1 MLLLYIAIVG
11 GAFLVWLVL
20 VVLFT
25 PALNYHLRRRLP
37 VDDPE
42 FLHVLQSTCQATLH
56 RGNRI
61 QILTDGE
68 QFYPAMLQAIDGAK
82 SSINIE
88 VYMAR
93 SGQVMNQFIEALT
106 ERARAGVVVTMT
118 VDAIGSARLT
128 RADWGR
134 LEEAGCRVERY
145 QPLTWYRLARL
156 NNRTHRDLMIVDGR
170 IAFLGGAGI
179 ADHWHRQY
187 SDGPGWRDTMARV
200 EGPVVAAIQGVYV
213 ENWLEC
219 CGEIIVGAEFF
230 PKLSPAG
237 ETVAFVVKSSPSD
250 RATASRVVYQM
261 LIEGATREVRI
272 ATPYFLPDRTL
283 RRAISDAARRGVRVT
298 VVVPGPLTDQR
309 WVRIASRRNYGELL
323 AAGVRV
329 FEYQPSMTHVKM
341 LLIDEDWSVI
351 GTTNIDNRS
360 FEHNDEVNLALLDK
374 GLVRRL
380 LEDFERDMQ
389 ASYEVTYEKW
399 RARPWW
405 ESLMRPVVWI
415 LERQQ

>member
-20 VVLFT
+20 VVLFS
-25 PALNYHLRRRLP
+25 PALKYHLGQRLP
-37 VDDPE
+37 VDDPA
-42 FLHVLQSTCQATLH
+42 FLHVLQATCQANIH
-56 RGNRI
+56 RGNRVR
-61 QILTDGE
+61 ILTDGE
-68 QFYPAMLQAIDGAK
+68 QFYPAMLEAIEAAR

-93 SGQVMNQFIEALT
+93 SGRVMDQFIGALT
-106 ERARAGVVVTMT
+106 ERARAGVVVRMT
-118 VDAIGSARLT
+118 VDAIGSARLWS
-128 RADWGR
+128 ADRRR
-134 LEEAGCRVERY
+134 LEDAGCRLERY

-170 IAFLGGAGI
+170 VAFLGGAGI

-187 SDGPGWRDTMARV
+187 SDGPAWRDTMARI
-200 EGPVVAAIQGVYV
+200 EGPVVVAIQGVYG

-219 CGEIIVGAEFF
+219 CGEIIVGSDYF
-230 PKLSPAG
+230 PKLAPAG
-237 ETVAFVVKSSPSD
+237 DSVAFVVKSSPSD

-261 LIEGATREVRI
+261 LVEGATREVRI
-272 ATPYFLPDRTL
+272 ATPYFLPDRTF
-283 RRAISDAARRGVRVT
+283 RRALTGAARRGVRLT
-298 VVVPGPLTDQR
+298 VVVPGPMTDQR

-323 AAGVRV
+323 AAGIRV

-341 LLIDEDWSVI
+341 LLVDDDWSVV

-360 FEHNDEVNLALLDK
+360 FEHNDEVNLAMIDK
-374 GLVRRL
+374 TIVRRL
-380 LEDFERDMQ
+380 GEDFERDVQ
-389 ASYEVTYEKW
+389 ASHEITYEEW

-405 ESLMRPVVWI
+405 ETLMRPVVWI